1 MANEFDSIENAL
13 GLSPDTVVVPQ
24 KAILIKSELPPIKD
38 EKLESDLHADY
49 NAVRK
54 NLRELVEVGKGALDG
69 VLAVALEGDSPR
81 AYEVVAQMIKSLSDA
96 NQEIMNLHEKIKII
110 RKETTIN
117 KISNTTN
124 SIYVGSTKELQDIIN
139 TARSSTKAFD
149 NRPDILETIQNQKDN
164 TDDE

>member
-1 MANEFDSIENAL
+1 M
-13 GLSPDTVVVPQ
+13 
-24 KAILIKSELPPIKD
+24 
-38 EKLESDLHADY
+38 
-49 NAVRK
+49 
-54 NLRELVEVGKGALDG
+54 
-69 VLAVALEGDSPR
+69 AVALEGDSPR

>member
-13 GLSPDTVVVPQ
+13 GLSPDNVVPQ

>member
-13 GLSPDTVVVPQ
+13 GLSSDNVVVPQ

>member
-13 GLSPDTVVVPQ
+13 GLSPDNVVVPQ

>member
-13 GLSPDTVVVPQ
+13 GLSSDNVVVPQ

-69 VLAVALEGDSPR
+69 VLAVALEGDSPL